1 MGETALCTYYAGD
14 YLSMYMN
21 NPDLK
26 YVIPKEGSN
35 WFVDAMVVLK
45 DAKHKTEAEEWI
57 NFICSTEASLR
68 NMDFIWYASP
78 NQEALDQY
86 PAYYEE
92 ENGEKLPDEI
102 YQVMAAPQEV
112 LDQCEMYL
120 NLPADTR
127 TLYNDLWTQMGVE

>member
-1 MGETALCTYYAGD
+1 
-14 YLSMYMN
+14 
-21 NPDLK
+21 
-26 YVIPKEGSN
+26 
-35 WFVDAMVVLK
+35 
-45 DAKHKTEAEEWI
+45 
-57 NFICSTEASLR
+57 
-68 NMDFIWYASP
+68 MDFIWYASP

-127 TLYNDLWTQMGVE
+127 TLYNDLWTQMGIE

>member
-1 MGETALCTYYAGD
+1 
-14 YLSMYMN
+14 MN

-26 YVIPKEGSN
+26 YVVPKEGSN

-78 NQEALDQY
+78 NQEALEQY

-92 ENGEKLPDEI
+92 QTGEKLPDEV